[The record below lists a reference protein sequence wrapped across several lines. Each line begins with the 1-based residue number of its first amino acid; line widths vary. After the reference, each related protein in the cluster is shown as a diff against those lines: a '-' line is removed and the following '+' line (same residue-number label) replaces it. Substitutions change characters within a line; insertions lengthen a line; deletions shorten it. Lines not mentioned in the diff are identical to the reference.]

1 VRFNLDESILWLL
14 QRDSPENVTLAH
26 WDSTFTSCVRW
37 EAFDDQ
43 PFPVSL
49 LKSVTLIFKRLVA
62 EAQDYFQ

>member
-1 VRFNLDESILWLL
+1 V
-14 QRDSPENVTLAH
+14 
-26 WDSTFTSCVRW
+26 CW

-43 PFPVSL
+43 TFPVSL